1 MQISNMNG
9 ILKQDHNS
17 SHKITCPWN
26 IDCSTLFL
34 KLWKFE
40 ATWTLFTPST
50 LSYNP
55 KFQASNEC

>member
-1 MQISNMNG
+1 MQVSNMNG

-17 SHKITCPWN
+17 SHKITCLW
-26 IDCSTLFL
+26 

-40 ATWTLFTPST
+40 ATWTLFTQGT

-55 KFQASNEC
+55 KFQANNEC